1 MENKTTTKMTS
12 EQRKEYNKKYYELNK
27 DAIKAKLFTKVNCK
41 LCNKLINYQN
51 VKKHSESNY
60 CKSRTSKNEYD
71 NMIDTLNNRIKAL
84 ENINTEKI
92 IIN

>member
-27 DAIKAKLFTKVNCK
+27 DTIKAKLFTKVNCK

-60 CKSRTSKNEYD
+60 CKSRTSKSEYD
-71 NMIDTLNNRIKAL
+71 SMIDTLNNRIKAL
-84 ENINTEKI
+84 EKLSENNSI
-92 IIN
+92 